1 MFRAVLCGA
10 GDTSLISDDFK
21 KLVTAIGGDPWHYQS
36 GTISYLNHPHADF
49 RRNSARTVAEA
60 DVLVFVILERFGE
73 ISWDTELREAVGR
86 GKAILILCLQ
96 TTYQTFLEDRGRSS
110 ALDPRLFRLLQELE
124 VNHSMTI
131 VPFTQNTFLDV
142 LRRQL
147 SQLFRL
153 SLLTLEER
161 HRRGAMTSI
170 LRNPESASPHDLELM
185 RLIALDELEEK
196 RLRKE
201 AILGLA
207 SRDGVDDETLLELAG
222 SLEQGVSRL
231 AFAQLPRLI
240 KTRPVSLSLLEELT
254 ELAGDSDDAGLPR
267 RLVAS
272 LFSID
277 PEIAVTVLVGI
288 PSLEVGTRRRIAQ
301 LLFEHQHTIRSVMP
315 ESIKLLRRC
324 FTGDGER
331 NWLKRAK
338 ALLTD
343 WEGDAAAP
351 TATS

>member
-1 MFRAVLCGA
+1 
-10 GDTSLISDDFK
+10 
-21 KLVTAIGGDPWHYQS
+21 
-36 GTISYLNHPHADF
+36 
-49 RRNSARTVAEA
+49 
-60 DVLVFVILERFGE
+60 
-73 ISWDTELREAVGR
+73 
-86 GKAILILCLQ
+86 
-96 TTYQTFLEDRGRSS
+96 
-110 ALDPRLFRLLQELE
+110 
-124 VNHSMTI
+124 
-131 VPFTQNTFLDV
+131 
-142 LRRQL
+142 
-147 SQLFRL
+147 
-153 SLLTLEER
+153 
-161 HRRGAMTSI
+161 
-170 LRNPESASPHDLELM
+170 M
-185 RLIALDELEEK
+185 RIIALDELEEK

-272 LFSID
+272 LFSIG
-277 PEIAVTVLVGI
+277 PEIAVTVLVGM

-315 ESIKLLRRC
+315 EAIKLLRRC
-324 FTGDGER
+324 ITGDGER

-338 ALLTD
+338 ALLAD

-351 TATS
+351 KATS